1 MRHSLMI
8 GLLACAGCGNAN
20 IAGNYNV
27 TVTDGQNGCNFGN
40 WTQGMM
46 SSNIPFDITQQ
57 GTNAS
62 GTVGG
67 VTGGL
72 IAIVEGSATFN
83 GTVGSNVFDLKLV
96 GMRALSMGACAYT
109 INAEAVGTIT
119 GDTITGTIDY
129 SAMTNG
135 SPDCGVL
142 TGCHSHQ
149 DFTGVRAP
157 QG

>member
-1 MRHSLMI
+1 MRYSLMM
-8 GLLACAGCGNAN
+8 GLLFCCGCSAAN

-27 TVTDGQNGCNFGN
+27 TVTDGTNGCNFPN
-40 WTQGMM
+40 WTQGAM
-46 SSNIPFDITQQ
+46 SANIPFDITQQ
-57 GTNAS
+57 GANAS

-67 VTGGL
+67 ATGGL
-72 IAIVEGSATFN
+72 ILLVEGTATFN
-83 GTVGSNVFDLKLV
+83 GTVGGDVFDLKLL

-109 INAEAVGTIT
+109 INAEAAGTIS
-119 GDTITGTIDY
+119 GDTINGTIDY